1 MLPQV
6 APPKF
11 RWTPSVGTWHGSKT
25 SLRVATAATA
35 APAERVGTLE
45 KQLADTKDELKAV
58 RERYERR
65 IAAMEAE
72 LSELRGSSASK
83 MQQLDARATAST
95 CAPESVM
102 GMATSVSTFSADVTQ
117 YKLLEETI
125 REANQTAADLTLSLP
140 RKLMPSSAATSP
152 MLTGVRHGG
161 DKAFA
166 MVVQATFSHLDY
178 QLLVEQAD
186 PGPFQLAVRTAVAI
200 QVDVPMD
207 CIQVKLAPG
216 SVVASA
222 SVFCETDGMAVGL
235 KEQVDGQPNG
245 FLTLLE
251 KLTSRLPHAQGA
263 RANGTGVGL
272 GLCGLTTKVESDVDV
287 PAVFGILLRPML
299 PAGSV
304 TQDDSANAAF
314 EGQLEQ
320 RMQEIRLQQ
329 RDESDE
335 PLEASPILADERPP
349 QAEVRNG
356 PQLPLD
362 LGPRQQEW
370 VRNTVLRMA
379 GIESAATSPMESP
392 TESPVGSPTAKAQ
405 ETDFTTTPAWGTADH
420 GAYAPLAPKVEVP
433 ATGVSKDP
441 SSEGVEAACAA
452 ASEVTT
458 PPFMKEEA
466 PRKLVDQEYVAP
478 LPQVGVQETTETPK
492 AEGSAP
498 VVHPQSST
506 PSPARDAGIAEAK
519 DDLLQP
525 SVPLQAAAIAE
536 ASKDEADDLE
546 AKPAPVQ
553 LPAAS
558 PVVDM
563 NAAPIH
569 RGGPSPP
576 IQADKSS
583 PPQEQLK
590 EATEATSAKVQTQ
603 KQDAKATDAPKAS
616 KSSQEEAGGKP
627 VAEPAFLSASMS
639 QDVKTQGDTVDMA
652 APLESDKPLADASTQ
667 EATAVGVERATKQ
680 EASVDPP
687 KSAAERG
694 AERVPTEA
702 AQKTL
707 EQNQELEKE
716 NVELRMALE
725 RKAPR
730 SASSAISS
738 AVDAAADFAAIAAP
752 SAQDLENAGE
762 AATATSLTLEQ
773 ECQLALRRNELLRT
787 DNAALRLELEK
798 LLELSAPELPESQG
812 DEEV

>member
-1 MLPQV
+1 
-6 APPKF
+6 
-11 RWTPSVGTWHGSKT
+11 
-25 SLRVATAATA
+25 
-35 APAERVGTLE
+35 
-45 KQLADTKDELKAV
+45 
-58 RERYERR
+58 
-65 IAAMEAE
+65 
-72 LSELRGSSASK
+72 
-83 MQQLDARATAST
+83 
-95 CAPESVM
+95 
-102 GMATSVSTFSADVTQ
+102 
-117 YKLLEETI
+117 
-125 REANQTAADLTLSLP
+125 
-140 RKLMPSSAATSP
+140 
-152 MLTGVRHGG
+152 
-161 DKAFA
+161 
-166 MVVQATFSHLDY
+166 
-178 QLLVEQAD
+178 
-186 PGPFQLAVRTAVAI
+186 
-200 QVDVPMD
+200 
-207 CIQVKLAPG
+207 
-216 SVVASA
+216 
-222 SVFCETDGMAVGL
+222 
-235 KEQVDGQPNG
+235 
-245 FLTLLE
+245 
-251 KLTSRLPHAQGA
+251 
-263 RANGTGVGL
+263 
-272 GLCGLTTKVESDVDV
+272 
-287 PAVFGILLRPML
+287 
-299 PAGSV
+299 
-304 TQDDSANAAF
+304 
-314 EGQLEQ
+314 
-320 RMQEIRLQQ
+320 
-329 RDESDE
+329 
-335 PLEASPILADERPP
+335 
-349 QAEVRNG
+349 
-356 PQLPLD
+356 
-362 LGPRQQEW
+362 
-370 VRNTVLRMA
+370 MA

-405 ETDFTTTPAWGTADH
+405 ETDFTTTPVRTWVQVNSSIEGTVKLVASVAESFWVEGLPIAHAWGTADH

-639 QDVKTQGDTVDMA
+639 QDVKTQ
-652 APLESDKPLADASTQ
+652 
-667 EATAVGVERATKQ
+667 
-680 EASVDPP
+680 
-687 KSAAERG
+687 
-694 AERVPTEA
+694 
-702 AQKTL
+702 
-707 EQNQELEKE
+707 
-716 NVELRMALE
+716 
-725 RKAPR
+725 
-730 SASSAISS
+730 
-738 AVDAAADFAAIAAP
+738 
-752 SAQDLENAGE
+752 
-762 AATATSLTLEQ
+762 
-773 ECQLALRRNELLRT
+773 
-787 DNAALRLELEK
+787 
-798 LLELSAPELPESQG
+798 
-812 DEEV
+812 